1 MACWVATKLAIGRA
15 SDALRGLREKSLDH
29 GQDVRSRLRVS
40 TGSKAGAPCLPIKT
54 SYLIRENDP
63 CNNTASRQLNFKW
76 IPLYLG
82 SDWATEGK
90 TRLAVVGRRAKNK
103 CGAVSGLLVHLACGV
118 KLSHTISPPS
128 GAQDGE
134 RVCLNSPQRSGRHPS
149 PVPDAGSQALSG
161 PRENPSHRS
170 ASAAT
175 RRFHL
180 EQVLWPILLGLPI
193 AVQ

>member
-82 SDWATEGK
+82 SDWATKGK

-103 CGAVSGLLVHLACGV
+103 CGAVSGLF
-118 KLSHTISPPS
+118 TPS
-128 GAQDGE
+128 LRGKVEPYNFAAFRGTRWRESLPQFASA
-134 RVCLNSPQRSGRHPS
+134 LWASPQSCSRCRFSGVIRSK
-149 PVPDAGSQALSG
+149 
-161 PRENPSHRS
+161 RESKS
-170 ASAAT
+170 
-175 RRFHL
+175 
-180 EQVLWPILLGLPI
+180 
-193 AVQ
+193 